1 MSNKVNLLKKIE
13 SGRWVSVYRDDPDK
27 FIYGRILA
35 CNDTFTLLVLASPEG
50 KYDGLA
56 MIETD
61 DITRIEYGGDYAAR
75 MSRLMNEDEI
85 NASVPVNEHGFKD
98 ECICEQML
106 GLSRDTRSVVSIEI
120 QDSGYDNVTGIVKSV
135 DGDCVIVDIYDT
147 YGKPD
152 GAALL
157 SMEDITEIALGGD
170 REAAIKRLIK

>member
-13 SGRWVSVYRDDPDK
+13 STQWVSVYRDDPDK

-61 DITRIEYGGDYAAR
+61 DITLIEYGGCYAAR
-75 MSRLMNEDEI
+75 MSRLMDKAEV
-85 NASVPVNEHGFKD
+85 NASIPCGERDFKD

-106 GLSRDTRSVVSIEI
+106 NLSRDTHSVVSIEI
-120 QDSGYDNVTGIVKSV
+120 LDSGYDNVTGIVKSV
-135 DGDCVIVDIYDT
+135 DGDCVCVDIYDT
-147 YGKPD
+147 YGAPD
-152 GAALL
+152 GVALV

-170 REAAIKRLIK
+170 REATIQRLIK